1 MAASVVLPL
10 PFPHRQAKDEPKV
23 RRRPPDRVELANVK
37 HTEKTF
43 EPVRDEAVCEY
54 MKMTTLTKPRDSLR
68 DGRYEV
74 SADNQIAARAQQVIE
89 RMIMIS

>member
-1 MAASVVLPL
+1 
-10 PFPHRQAKDEPKV
+10 
-23 RRRPPDRVELANVK
+23 VK

-43 EPVRDEAVCEY
+43 EPVRDDAVCEY
-54 MKMTTLTKPRDSLR
+54 MKMTTLTKLRDSLR